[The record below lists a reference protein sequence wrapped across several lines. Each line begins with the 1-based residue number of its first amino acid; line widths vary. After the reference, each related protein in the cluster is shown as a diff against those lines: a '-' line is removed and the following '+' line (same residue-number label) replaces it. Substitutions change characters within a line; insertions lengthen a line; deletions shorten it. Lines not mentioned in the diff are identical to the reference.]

1 MELGPTKSVLL
12 EGELCSEL
20 SLSSST
26 FSSKSAYCLQQLLS
40 IKWSEICR
48 CPPVRE
54 GSISIQPEMKD
65 NASRQCKE
73 ASWTFGS
80 ACQDSWQPK
89 RSPFLKYNSS
99 TYVYVWLK
107 HTHSVWVI
115 YWAGLSHTTLN
126 SSWCLSPLVP
136 VAYFGEHAKQL
147 PYYCV

>member
-48 CPPVRE
+48 CPPVQE
-54 GSISIQPEMKD
+54 GSISIQPEMKVCLRD
-65 NASRQCKE
+65 NAKKPLGLLARPVKIH
-73 ASWTFGS
+73 
-80 ACQDSWQPK
+80 DSPREVCFQ
-89 RSPFLKYNSS
+89 S
-99 TYVYVWLK
+99 TAAL
-107 HTHSVWVI
+107 HMCMFDSNTHSVWVI